1 MRSCHVALTCPG
13 LLGSSDPPGFQAWAT
28 VSCPHTELKNHLL
41 ESSCA
46 EVRIGAGQ

>member
-28 VSCPHTELKNHLL
+28 VSCPHTELKKP
-41 ESSCA
+41 SWKVVVQRS
-46 EVRIGAGQ
+46 G